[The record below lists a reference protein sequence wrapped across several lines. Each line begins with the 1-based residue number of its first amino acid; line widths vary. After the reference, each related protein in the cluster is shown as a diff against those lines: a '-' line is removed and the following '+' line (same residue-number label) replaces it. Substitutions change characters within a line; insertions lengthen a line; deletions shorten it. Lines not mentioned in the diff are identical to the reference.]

1 MKRLLLLA
9 LIAAAAGAAHADSVL
24 LGKSLIGKGASSA
37 QAREAGGEP
46 AQLDRIAGDE
56 SSPAMEI
63 WTYRLEGRNVTLWL
77 VADKVVKASE
87 ERGTAARVDASS
99 GTARVTGAN

>member
-1 MKRLLLLA
+1 MKRLLLLI
-9 LIAAAAGAAHADSVL
+9 LLAAAGVAHADSVL
-24 LGKSLIGKGASSA
+24 LGKTLIGKGASSA

-46 AQLDRIAGDE
+46 AQLDRIDGDE

-63 WTYRLEGRNVTLWL
+63 WTYRLDSRSVTLWL

-87 ERGTAARVDASS
+87 ERKSALAGSGASAAASPL
-99 GTARVTGAN
+99 AGAN